1 MTTIA
6 DGVTVEGREPT
17 DAELT
22 ERETW
27 AAEAGVAESAAAD
40 ALAASEA
47 AKESAYAKLRKLG
60 LTDAE
65 ISTIVTG

>member
-17 DAELT
+17 DAEVA
-22 ERETW
+22 EREVW
-27 AAEAGVAESAAAD
+27 AAEAEAGERDRLEAETSATNAR
-40 ALAASEA
+40 
-47 AKESAYAKLRKLG
+47 ESAYAKLRKLG

-65 ISTIVTG
+65 IATIVTG